1 MVTVLL
7 FWGTNMADVTSW
19 EIAFYL
25 SDFSRADWSRTVV
38 NKSAG
43 RGNDVMVALLFFS
56 FLREPSTEIDV
67 KNCQCYCK

>member
-25 SDFSRADWSRTVV
+25 NDFSRADWSRTMV

-43 RGNDVMVALLFFS
+43 RGTDVMVALFIFLFLARNFNGDRRQKLS
-56 FLREPSTEIDV
+56 MLL
-67 KNCQCYCK
+67 

>member
-7 FWGTNMADVTSW
+7 FWGTNMAEVTSC
-19 EIAFYL
+19 ENAFYL
-25 SDFSRADWSRTVV
+25 SDFSLADWSRTMV

-67 KNCQCYCK
+67 KNCQRYCK

>member
-25 SDFSRADWSRTVV
+25 SDFSRADWSRTMV

-43 RGNDVMVALLFFS
+43 RGTDVMVALFIFLFLARNFNGDRS
-56 FLREPSTEIDV
+56 QKLSMLL
-67 KNCQCYCK
+67 

>member
-25 SDFSRADWSRTVV
+25 SDISRADWSRTVV

-43 RGNDVMVALLFFS
+43 RGNDVMVAPFVFS
-56 FLREPSTEIDV
+56 FNGDRREKLPMLL
-67 KNCQCYCK
+67 